1 MWVLLYGFLA
11 IRAPADKLSLQA
23 FIELKAAPHPS
34 AVLCCNFTVPGMLET
49 STYCRTEPQACQAL
63 WPASPGDK
71 HLLFGEP
78 GIQWR
83 MLCSIDR
90 LNAAGRGKEKKP
102 KVLYKEVLQII
113 SA

>member
-1 MWVLLYGFLA
+1 MGVTVYGFLA

-23 FIELKAAPHPS
+23 FIELKAAPHPT
-34 AVLCCNFTVPGMLET
+34 AVLCCNITVPGMLE
-49 STYCRTEPQACQAL
+49 TYCRTEPQACQAS